1 MEKKNNRKNEHV
13 SLAEHFYQDT
23 HQTDFDHLRFVH
35 HSLPETGTQ
44 KIDISTSFAGLS
56 MNQPIYINA
65 ITGGS
70 TWTKKV
76 NEKLATVAR
85 ETGMLMASGSLSAG
99 LKDPSVADSFTIIRE
114 TNPNGLV
121 LANLGGGQTLENAK
135 KAIDLVQAD
144 GLQIHLNTPQEIV
157 MPEGDRDFSTWMSEL
172 ERIVNGVDVPVIVK
186 EVGFGMSHETIQQL
200 TSIGVKT
207 IDVSGM
213 GGTNFAQ
220 IENYRRKENKLDFLE
235 GWGQSTAISLL
246 EAQSFI
252 HSSEILASGGIR
264 TSMDIVKSLSLGAR
278 AVGVSGHFLHSVLK
292 NGVEETIVEIEQ
304 LKEHIVAIMT
314 LLGAETI
321 ADLQYADVIISGP
334 VKEWCEARGIDY
346 RSYARR
352 NQLRS

>member
-1 MEKKNNRKNEHV
+1 
-13 SLAEHFYQDT
+13 
-23 HQTDFDHLRFVH
+23 
-35 HSLPETGTQ
+35 
-44 KIDISTSFAGLS
+44 
-56 MNQPIYINA
+56 
-65 ITGGS
+65 
-70 TWTKKV
+70 
-76 NEKLATVAR
+76 
-85 ETGMLMASGSLSAG
+85 
-99 LKDPSVADSFTIIRE
+99 
-114 TNPNGLV
+114 
-121 LANLGGGQTLENAK
+121 
-135 KAIDLVQAD
+135 
-144 GLQIHLNTPQEIV
+144 
-157 MPEGDRDFSTWMSEL
+157 MSEL
-172 ERIVNGVDVPVIVK
+172 ECIVNGVDVPVIVK

-321 ADLQYADVIISGP
+321 AELQYTDVIISGA
-334 VKEWCEARGIDY
+334 VKDWCEARGIDY